1 MRLQPESICNL
12 TVTWTKLLLWPPPKI
27 FIDCSPESALFKL
40 KKSFQ
45 KWENNHSTEIVFQKI
60 QRLHFFWI
68 LEETE
73 SGVVYFQF
81 YALLVPWGLGGLGF
95 QPIITLGREKAA
107 FLAAQQG
114 HLRNINLV
122 SYNLFPFL
130 FTPIAKSPIH
140 PSQISTIKSFP
151 SSSTPP
157 LRSLCCA
164 WKVSRLGSCCDW
176 FGVYDDVCSI
186 FMIVRYFMSFFLVR
200 EALL

>member
-1 MRLQPESICNL
+1 MS
-12 TVTWTKLLLWPPPKI
+12 VSSAKLLLWSPPKI

-45 KWENNHSTEIVFQKI
+45 KWEKSTQLKMSSKKSSDCTS
-60 QRLHFFWI
+60 FWI
-68 LEETE
+68 LEKME

-114 HLRNINLV
+114 HLKNINLV

-140 PSQISTIKSFP
+140 PSKISTIKSFP

-157 LRSLCCA
+157 LRSLCCTGKLA
-164 WKVSRLGSCCDW
+164 DLTLAVIDLE
-176 FGVYDDVCSI
+176 
-186 FMIVRYFMSFFLVR
+186 FMMMSAVFSW
-200 EALL
+200 